1 MKDAELRERIR
12 KKTPEIL
19 SLVNWLFAYR
29 NVSFWMVR
37 SLIKTKIK
45 PNQVTIFGILVFLTS
60 IVLIGSGQ
68 HKYMI
73 IGAIMGIFCVYLDY
87 IDGGLARAK
96 GMTSQF
102 GKALDSA
109 SCHLELILIPLA
121 ITSALYL
128 QTRKDL
134 FLLLGA
140 VVVVNTFM
148 YFVGRKNILYNNKNN
163 DKIDQIKTLKSGPN
177 IGWHT
182 FFEVDTRLLFFWLGC
197 IFNRLLYML
206 IYFLIW
212 SFYEIFRMYLSYS
225 KKLS

>member
-1 MKDAELRERIR
+1 MKNVKLRERI
-12 KKTPEIL
+12 KKETPETL
-19 SLVNWLFAYR
+19 GLVNWLFAYR
-29 NVSFWMVR
+29 KVSFCIVKFLVR
-37 SLIKTKIK
+37 TKIK
-45 PNQVTIFGILVFLTS
+45 PNQVTIFEILVFLTS

-68 HKYMI
+68 HKNMI

-109 SCHLELILIPLA
+109 SCYLEYILIPIS

-128 QTRKDL
+128 QTRSDL
-134 FLLLGA
+134 VLLSGA
-140 VVVVNTFM
+140 IVVVNTFM
-148 YFVGRKNILYNNKNN
+148 YFVGRRNILYD
-163 DKIDQIKTLKSGPN
+163 DKIGQMKTLESGPN

-182 FFEVDTRLLFFWLGC
+182 VFQVDTRLLFFWLGC
-197 IFNRLLYML
+197 IFNRLLYVL

-212 SFYEIFRMYLSYS
+212 SFYEIFRMYLVYF
-225 KKLS
+225 KKGS